1 MATGTVSVHSFS
13 DGTEDDEGLPPMSSN
28 YNARLDLREDFNN
41 RANAARATRGVATRS
56 TGADG
61 GGGFA
66 GRVLRSRV
74 VRAAPDEDD
83 AEGDDDMPRLPGA
96 W

>member
-13 DGTEDDEGLPPMSSN
+13 DGMEDDEGLPAMSSN
-28 YNARLDLREDFNN
+28 YNARLDLREDFNS
-41 RANAARATRGVATRS
+41 RASAARTLRGMATRS

-66 GRVLRSRV
+66 GRILRSRV
-74 VRAAPDEDD
+74 VRAAVDDD
-83 AEGDDDMPRLPGA
+83 AAADDDDMPRLPGA